1 MNRAAVVLRAGPG
14 LRLDLHDGKTFAITI
29 DNPETP
35 AQLLNAEASRL
46 AGAGSVPDN
55 AG

>member
-14 LRLDLHDGKTFAITI
+14 IRLDLHDGRVFVVTI
-29 DNPETP
+29 DDPDVP

-46 AGAGSVPDN
+46 EESRDHA
-55 AG
+55 